1 MTSTLFKSLNNLVL
15 SDGAINRC
23 PGLLYMY
30 LGCHQSLLK
39 NSNSG
44 ARNSYCSNMVKV
56 GNVLMNWLQCSFFE
70 TFGLIFSIQSASQ
83 SILDSAGDS
92 PLSNCFCVVK

>member
-1 MTSTLFKSLNNLVL
+1 MTSPLFKSLNHLVL
-15 SDGAINRC
+15 SDGAINC
-23 PGLLYMY
+23 CIGLLYMY

-56 GNVLMNWLQCSFFE
+56 GNVLMNWLQCRFFE

-83 SILDSAGDS
+83 SILESAGDC
-92 PLSNCFCVVK
+92 PLSSCFCVVK